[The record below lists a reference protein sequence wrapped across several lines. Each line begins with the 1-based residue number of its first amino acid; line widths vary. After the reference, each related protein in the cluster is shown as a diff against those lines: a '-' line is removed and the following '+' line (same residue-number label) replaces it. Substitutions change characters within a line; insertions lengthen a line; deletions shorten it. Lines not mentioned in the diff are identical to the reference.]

1 MREFTVVIEQDE
13 DGIYVASVPEL
24 PGCHTQAETF
34 DELNKRIKEAIELY
48 LEVEAEKE
56 EERHLDFIGIQK
68 VKVEV

>member
-24 PGCHTQAETF
+24 PGCHTQAEML
-34 DELNKRIKEAIELY
+34 DELSRRIKEAIELY
-48 LEVEAEKE
+48 LEVVTEKG
-56 EERHLDFIGIQK
+56 EERQLDFIGIQK